1 MIATEIPFKASDKT
15 TIYRLCFKSNNPNA
29 VPKAIC
35 HICHGMAEHAKRYER
50 LATELVNHGFVVYS
64 NDHRGHGQTA
74 LKFQQNPL
82 GVAISKKQRRLNGL
96 TPDVDPLHEKYLS
109 NGFERIILDLKEMVM
124 EEKKQYYDK
133 PFIMLGHSM
142 GSVIAHTFAGRY
154 GDMLDGLAL
163 SGVVARPNMILSAGT
178 PLLLSG
184 INLFVNVDSTSSLLH
199 MLTVGAY
206 PAQVQYS
213 KEEMKKHE
221 DGTLEKTEN
230 DWLSRDPNEVDKY
243 NKDPLCGFQCSV
255 GFYLDFL
262 PCLIALKDSTKAM
275 KNYPKDLPCYIMCGE
290 KDPCGEFGYAAE
302 QIIAE
307 FKRVGA
313 QSPKVSIY
321 SGARHEIFN
330 EINRDEVTNDFITWC
345 NLQVS
350 KL

>member
-1 MIATEIPFKASDKT
+1 M
-15 TIYRLCFKSNNPNA
+15 
-29 VPKAIC
+29 
-35 HICHGMAEHAKRYER
+35 
-50 LATELVNHGFVVYS
+50 
-64 NDHRGHGQTA
+64 
-74 LKFQQNPL
+74 
-82 GVAISKKQRRLNGL
+82 KK
-96 TPDVDPLHEKYLS
+96 
-109 NGFERIILDLKEMVM
+109 
-124 EEKKQYYDK
+124 
-133 PFIMLGHSM
+133 
-142 GSVIAHTFAGRY
+142 
-154 GDMLDGLAL
+154 
-163 SGVVARPNMILSAGT
+163 ILS
-178 PLLLSG
+178 LL
-184 INLFVNVDSTSSLLH
+184 IIYFLL
-199 MLTVGAY
+199 TQNSAI
-206 PAQVQYS
+206 AQIIEFGKCY
-213 KEEMKKHE
+213 K
-221 DGTLEKTEN
+221 
-230 DWLSRDPNEVDKY
+230 VDKY